1 MVFKWYLSR
10 KNNSIH
16 VAADE
21 EEDDATGLSVDEK
34 MKNLATTI
42 IDGLGGFDNI
52 EVVNNCISRL
62 RVDVKDMSIV
72 NEEELKKTGCLGIV
86 KPSESHIQVIYGP
99 KVEKIADAVR
109 AVLKY

>member
-1 MVFKWYLSR
+1 MVWVDL
-10 KNNSIH
+10 ITLIPEL
-16 VAADE
+16 AD
-21 EEDDATGLSVDEK
+21 
-34 MKNLATTI
+34 
-42 IDGLGGFDNI
+42 
-52 EVVNNCISRL
+52 RY
-62 RVDVKDMSIV
+62 RVFYNIV